1 MGDDGRPFH
10 RYYSGGITIRT
21 VFAFERVCVWGGGW
35 GTLSIIVT
43 NSTLVSF
50 KLIVS
55 TIPPS
60 SGEQTT

>member
-1 MGDDGRPFH
+1 MMGDLSIDIIQEEA
-10 RYYSGGITIRT
+10 RYEPCSRS
-21 VFAFERVCVWGGGW
+21 RVCVCGGGGW

-50 KLIVS
+50 TLIVS
-55 TIPPS
+55 TFPPS